1 MVISKVGVSRKQ
13 STPNFPKNKHFLPSD
28 THTRLRVKNDNDDK
42 KQLESLIFTLISKGS
57 PRNSNCLIEFKKS
70 ATSLRMSQEKN

>member
-1 MVISKVGVSRKQ
+1 MVISKLGVSRKQ
-13 STPNFPKNKHFLPSD
+13 STTNFPKNKHFLPSD

-57 PRNSNCLIEFKKS
+57 PRNSNCLTEF
-70 ATSLRMSQEKN
+70 